1 MPEEPLIS
9 SLVVVFVLINIK
21 VSLKPVKYADAVE
34 AHVHV
39 NLASVGSRDF
49 FEEYITVAEA
59 PGIHQLQVR
68 QVIHSAAIKGIII
81 RP

>member
-9 SLVVVFVLINIK
+9 SLVMVFVLINIY

-34 AHVHV
+34 GHGQV
-39 NLASVGSRDF
+39 NLASVGSGDF
-49 FEEYITVAEA
+49 FEEYIRVAEGS
-59 PGIHQLQVR
+59 GIHQLQVR

>member
-21 VSLKPVKYADAVE
+21 VSLKPVKHADAVE

-49 FEEYITVAEA
+49 LRNI
-59 PGIHQLQVR
+59 L
-68 QVIHSAAIKGIII
+68 
-81 RP
+81 

>member
-1 MPEEPLIS
+1 MLTPWKDTTCEFGLSGAAETL
-9 SLVVVFVLINIK
+9 
-21 VSLKPVKYADAVE
+21 
-34 AHVHV
+34 
-39 NLASVGSRDF
+39 
-49 FEEYITVAEA
+49 EEYITVAEG